1 MLVNRNRTKSSL
13 ADLYPVI
20 VVAALGLIL
29 SVCAFA
35 AVRGYFGAADRQ
47 QFQRNA
53 TYYGEAFKS
62 DVEHHVNSLVAIKAF
77 VSASHEVDRWAF
89 SAFADQVLPQNSGF
103 QAVLWL
109 PQVTQAKRKNFERV
123 LQNDGLYGLTIR
135 ELDGNGQLVD
145 ARIRARYFPVA
156 YIEPFDSN
164 SSLVGLDLLNDRH
177 FATLFRN
184 ALQSGRMA
192 ASPPLSNFFAER
204 SRGPVVLAAFPMNR
218 ERASSDRL
226 TNPVEGIALGVLD
239 LGRLTAKSAG
249 ASIPLQSAVAYR
261 SGRRTSVLLSNDRI
275 VPLDA
280 WLRNAR
286 FHAIVPFTIADR
298 QFLFVLRSTGSGS
311 ALYRLYIPLGAA
323 FLALALTGLLLQ
335 SMLATTLGKRKVEKA
350 VVLRTAELHRLNAT
364 LQEEIVQ
371 RRETEAQLRIAKEK
385 AESANRA
392 KSSFLATMSHEL
404 RTPLNAIIGFSG
416 ILVEGSP
423 HSQEQ
428 TRDYLGEI
436 RDNGSRLLDLINDIL
451 EMTQMEAERA
461 SLSDHVF
468 LPDIIEAVMGR
479 MQPAADRA
487 EIELHY
493 TMAEHLPVLL
503 GDGKRLQKALLH
515 LLSNALKFTAK
526 GGCAQIAAWETH
538 GEVVVEVRDNG
549 AGMPP
554 DIEAK
559 VLDLFSQ
566 SDASFSRKHEGTGL
580 GLAFVRKV
588 ADHHEA
594 VLKIVSKLGEGTQ
607 ISLEFPRH
615 RVLRIREVA

>member
-1 MLVNRNRTKSSL
+1 
-13 ADLYPVI
+13 
-20 VVAALGLIL
+20 
-29 SVCAFA
+29 
-35 AVRGYFGAADRQ
+35 
-47 QFQRNA
+47 
-53 TYYGEAFKS
+53 
-62 DVEHHVNSLVAIKAF
+62 
-77 VSASHEVDRWAF
+77 
-89 SAFADQVLPQNSGF
+89 
-103 QAVLWL
+103 
-109 PQVTQAKRKNFERV
+109 
-123 LQNDGLYGLTIR
+123 
-135 ELDGNGQLVD
+135 
-145 ARIRARYFPVA
+145 
-156 YIEPFDSN
+156 
-164 SSLVGLDLLNDRH
+164 
-177 FATLFRN
+177 
-184 ALQSGRMA
+184 
-192 ASPPLSNFFAER
+192 
-204 SRGPVVLAAFPMNR
+204 
-218 ERASSDRL
+218 
-226 TNPVEGIALGVLD
+226 
-239 LGRLTAKSAG
+239 
-249 ASIPLQSAVAYR
+249 
-261 SGRRTSVLLSNDRI
+261 
-275 VPLDA
+275 
-280 WLRNAR
+280 
-286 FHAIVPFTIADR
+286 
-298 QFLFVLRSTGSGS
+298 
-311 ALYRLYIPLGAA
+311 LGAA

-416 ILVEGSP
+416 ILVEASP